1 MRNVYKIPHKCFFYT
16 LSKLCI
22 LAFQKGKDDE
32 NVDNLFFTDKTS
44 IKDLT
49 GIRGTDEGK
58 TSIEV
63 DREDNVKF
71 TCIAMT
77 DPRETVKYVWKKNG
91 KVIQDISDPHVRCEK
106 DCSVLHVQEADATHS
121 GNYTC
126 VANNGIDQDQR
137 TIELRVKGMGFQT
150 E

>member
-1 MRNVYKIPHKCFFYT
+1 M
-16 LSKLCI
+16 LCI
-22 LAFQKGKDDE
+22 LAIKGKDDE
-32 NVDNLFFTDKTS
+32 YVDDLFFTDKTS

-49 GIRGTDEGK
+49 GITETEEGK

-63 DREDNVKF
+63 DSDEDVKF

-77 DPRETVKYVWKKNG
+77 DPRETVRYVWKKNG
-91 KVIQDISDPHVRCEK
+91 KVIKDLSDPHVRCEEG
-106 DCSVLHVQEADATHS
+106 CSVLRVQEADATQS

-126 VANNGIDQDQR
+126 VANNGIDEDQR
-137 TIELRVKGMGFQT
+137 TIELRVKGKGFQT